1 MIEQEVK
8 KESIYKKLS
17 KTFNILPKIGKMI
30 IIVAIAAFIVYFG
43 LTISDNFRTNS
54 KATKFGLQDMG
65 ELITQTALVTVV
77 QDSRDDRDFFK
88 LFKIPFTE
96 SRMIFSYDFTVDAS
110 VNFEKITY
118 EIKDNNKEIIVKLPH
133 ATHYKT
139 TVIINSQVVYLD
151 QGNLFSR
158 IDLTEQNQAMSKMQ
172 TNATNT
178 AIENNL
184 LVAADKNAQR
194 IITAMFKS
202 DSKRNEYK
210 IIYKYID

>member
-1 MIEQEVK
+1 MSKNEEKKDSVYKNIGKRFNMI
-8 KESIYKKLS
+8 
-17 KTFNILPKIGKMI
+17 PKIGRTI
-30 IIVAIAAFIVYFG
+30 ILVAIAALIVYVG

-54 KATKFGLQDMG
+54 KATKFGLQNMG
-65 ELITQTALVTVV
+65 ELITQTAYVTIV

-110 VNFEKITY
+110 VNFEKINY
-118 EIKDNNKEIIVKLPH
+118 ETDDEKKEITVKLPH

-139 TVIINSQVVYLD
+139 TPDLTSQEVYLD
-151 QGNLFSR
+151 EDNLFSR
-158 IDLTEQNQAMSKMQ
+158 IDLKEQNEAMITMQ
-172 TNATNT
+172 TKATST

-184 LVAADKNAQR
+184 LVAADENAQR

-202 DSKRNEYK
+202 DPKRKDYK
-210 IIYKYID
+210 VIYKYID

>member
-1 MIEQEVK
+1 MSKNEEK
-8 KESIYKKLS
+8 KDNVWKKIG
-17 KTFNILPKIGKMI
+17 KVFNIIPKIGRTI
-30 IIVAIAAFIVYFG
+30 ILVALAVFVVYAG

-65 ELITQTALVTVV
+65 ELITQTAFVTEV

-118 EIKDNNKEIIVKLPH
+118 EIDDKKKEIKVKLPH

-139 TVIINSQVVYLD
+139 TPDLTSQRVYLD
-151 QGNLFSR
+151 EDNLFSR
-158 IDLTEQNQAMSKMQ
+158 IDLKEQNEAMLKMQ

-184 LVAADKNAQR
+184 LGAADENAQR

-202 DSKRNEYK
+202 DSKRKDYK
-210 IIYKYID
+210 VIYKYID

>member
-1 MIEQEVK
+1 MSKNEEK
-8 KESIYKKLS
+8 KASVWKKIGN
-17 KTFNILPKIGKMI
+17 TFNMIPKIGRTI
-30 IIVAIAAFIVYFG
+30 IIVAVLALFVYLG
-43 LTISDNFRTNS
+43 STISDNFRTNS

-65 ELITQTALVTVV
+65 ELITQTAFVTIV

-118 EIKDNNKEIIVKLPH
+118 EVDDENKEIKVKLPH
-133 ATHYKT
+133 PTHYKT
-139 TVIINSQVVYLD
+139 TLDLDSQVVYLD

-158 IDLTEQNQAMSKMQ
+158 IDLKEHNEAMIKME

-184 LVAADKNAQR
+184 LEAADKNAQK
-194 IITAMFKS
+194 IIAAMFKS
-202 DSKRNEYK
+202 DSKRKDYK
-210 IIYKYID
+210 VTYKYID